1 MCYSFRVTLFSCCTL
16 FMLHSFHVASFSV
29 LHCFHVVLFVDSF
42 HVALFPFYTFFILN
56 SFHVALF
63 HVVLFL
69 CCFFLCVALLSCC
82 TFFRV
87 ASCCTLFMLQFLGI
101 QVSNFIKKRLHYS
114 CFSVKFVKFLRT
126 PILENICEQLL
137 QKKFLINSLN
147 VKVSQY
153 SHITENKL
161 ESNHHENKQ
170 KLTSHPQ
177 SVKW

>member
-1 MCYSFRVTLFSCCTL
+1 MSHLFPCCTVFMSYFLWTL
-16 FMLHSFHVASFSV
+16 FMLHVFR
-29 LHCFHVVLFVDSF
+29 
-42 HVALFPFYTFFILN
+42 VALFPFYTFFILN

-63 HVVLFL
+63 HVVLFP
-69 CCFFLCVALLSCC
+69 CCFFLWVALLSCC

-161 ESNHHENKQ
+161 E
-170 KLTSHPQ
+170 
-177 SVKW
+177 

>member
-1 MCYSFRVTLFSCCTL
+1 MSHLFPCCTVFMLYFLWTL
-16 FMLHSFHVASFSV
+16 FMLHVFR
-29 LHCFHVVLFVDSF
+29 
-42 HVALFPFYTFFILN
+42 VALFPFYTFFILN

-63 HVVLFL
+63 HVVLFP

-101 QVSNFIKKRLHYS
+101 QVSSFIKKRLHYS

>member
-1 MCYSFRVTLFSCCTL
+1 MLHFFRVALCSCCTL
-16 FMLHSFHVASFSV
+16 FMSHLFPCCTVFMLYFLWTLFMLHVFR
-29 LHCFHVVLFVDSF
+29 
-42 HVALFPFYTFFILN
+42 VALFPFYTFFILN

-63 HVVLFL
+63 HVVLFP

-161 ESNHHENKQ
+161 E
-170 KLTSHPQ
+170 
-177 SVKW
+177 